1 MILLSVS
8 GGDSFFEFVV
18 VLIVFVAILVITYYT
33 TKWIAGYQKKS
44 QGGSNLEVIETLK
57 ITTNKYVQIIRAGKN
72 KYLIIGIGKDEVHM
86 LGELTENEL
95 NELKNQSVNENTS
108 FASMFRVLHTSMD
121 SEESSWDGS
130 TKDTSSRKASSP
142 S

>member
-95 NELKNQSVNENTS
+95 NELKNYSVNENSS
-108 FASMFRVLHTSMD
+108 FASMFQNFKD
-121 SEESSWDGS
+121 SLP
-130 TKDTSSRKASSP
+130 KK
-142 S
+142 

>member
-44 QGGSNLEVIETLK
+44 QGGSNLEVVETLK

-95 NELKNQSVNENTS
+95 NELKNYSVNENSS
-108 FASMFRVLHTSMD
+108 FASMFQNFKD
-121 SEESSWDGS
+121 SLP
-130 TKDTSSRKASSP
+130 KK
-142 S
+142 